1 MARHEAVLVAGV
13 PKRLA
18 SHAEV
23 LRFHEGKEGM
33 FDLSREMLLLDLG
46 FRKK

>member
-1 MARHEAVLVAGV
+1 MREAVLVAGA

-23 LRFHEGKEGM
+23 LRFREHKNGM
-33 FDLSREMLLLDLG
+33 SDLSREMLLLDLV
-46 FRKK
+46 FRKR